1 LRREAGGEEGGGG
14 GEYLGEGSGRCF
26 CWASSLLVGDPFTFR
41 SFKCCIIC
49 VRFHFIMVWLDLD
62 TPYTNYL
69 SLLT

>member
-41 SFKCCIIC
+41 SFKFFFSI
-49 VRFHFIMVWLDLD
+49 RPHVWSRV
-62 TPYTNYL
+62 PL
-69 SLLT
+69 SQG